1 MVVGLNSVREL
12 LEAAYSTLNFQEGEL
27 LATDIPPTNLTLE
40 QWIEK
45 GDWLSLGKQVGAEK
59 IFFVNNNPIIVF
71 AGVEETEDDEVLRRV
86 FNKIWCMARPQY
98 LFLAKQGELAVYDL
112 TKPPSKTIEEWQ
124 NKESLAVARTT
135 AEVASKLYQYRREQI
150 ESGRLFEDH
159 RFGTDNQRADQSLIQ
174 DLKRVRFALM
184 DEGLIG
190 DKLKY
195 AHSLIGR
202 SIFIRYLEDREILSQ
217 EYFDEIAQEN
227 PQWQHLLNAPDFL
240 PRNLEPEAKQFYIRI
255 LGNKDFTYALFE
267 RLANDFNGDMFPSDL
282 QEKQAITADHLEL
295 LQSFLTGDFSS
306 QKSLF
311 FWAYKFQIIPISL
324 ISSIYEEFY
333 HEENEESDDFGT
345 HYTPGSLVEYLL
357 SKVLNPE
364 CLDKNPRVIDPCC
377 GSGIFLVESFR
388 RIIRHHV
395 YKNNG
400 LRLNAE
406 KMREVLCNQIAGI
419 EINEEAIR
427 ITSFSLYLALI
438 HYQEAPDILK
448 QIKNGKHLPNLIYQD
463 GWTDDQQHFNNL
475 LRANTFDITSA
486 IKNNNEIFKRFN
498 SNCADVVV
506 GNPPWGS
513 SPIGWNKIA
522 KWCETHEYPVGDN
535 ERSQAFIWRVLELL
549 RDNGWAS
556 LLVSTG
562 VLLKTHKN
570 SKAFRNEWL
579 KKVELK
585 EVINFAHV
593 RDVFF
598 RRATKDHIKNK
609 ASAKTSSKKSK
620 KSSAIAPFA
629 SVLFC
634 KKSEVKTQN
643 TYVLY
648 WSAKKTAMVKELQAV
663 VLSVVDR
670 HVVRQA
676 DFLRNDTLWKIYWW
690 GNHRDVSLVSAI
702 NLYTPLKVLHDKN
715 NSGQGFSEGKKD
727 QKISHLPRQL
737 PVEYFQRYE
746 LIKPD
751 WFQKPPVMVTRER
764 NLTLYEGDRLLIKH
778 GITQSSGNKGQIIAR
793 MESARFCFTNSIN
806 CIKLIEPETWKY
818 KVILGILWSSLS
830 RYYFFLT
837 SSKWGIWHDGIYKD
851 EYLNLPI
858 TLPTDNNL
866 RERIIQIVEELQ
878 NWNQVER
885 YELVKR
891 VRDSR
896 LNTIPIIWLLIGRIN
911 CIAGM
916 IFLYKFHNYQ
926 IQLNNQLT
934 DLEYS
939 LDEAIFDL
947 YELNISER
955 DLIRDMCD
963 VGIEFFYNHSNSQA
977 VQSLNIKSLLKLQ
990 GTIADISNIRGN
1002 QNHIQSY
1009 IYTFLNIWNR
1019 ELEPDGEFNWKVIDA
1034 ETNSS
1039 MLAVVFS
1046 TQEKNISLP
1055 DRSSS
1060 TSSEDEWK
1068 EILGSIGK
1076 HNLVPYDSH
1085 QIYIDGMIRVV
1096 SDTEIIIIKRN
1107 EMRLWTRSMARE
1119 DAEATLLQAIHLQET
1134 TQSDRGEVL

>member
-45 GDWLSLGKQVGAEK
+45 GDWLSLGKQVGVEK

-86 FNKIWCMARPQY
+86 FNKIWCMARPHY

-112 TKPPSKTIEEWQ
+112 TKPPSKTIKEWQ
-124 NKESLAVARTT
+124 DKESLAVARTT

-150 ESGRLFEDH
+150 ESGRLFEDQ

-184 DEGLIG
+184 DKGLRK

-202 SIFIRYLEDREILSQ
+202 SIFIRYLEDREILSR
-217 EYFDEIAQEN
+217 EYFDEIAQKN
-227 PQWQHLLNAPDFL
+227 PEWQNLLNAPDFL
-240 PRNLEPEAKQFYIRI
+240 PLNLEPEAKQFYIRI

-282 QEKQAITADHLEL
+282 QEEQAITADHLKL
-295 LQSFLTGDFSS
+295 LQMFLRGDLGSS
-306 QKSLF
+306 AKPLF

-364 CLDKNPRVIDPCC
+364 RLDTNPRVIDPCC

-395 YKNNG
+395 YKNNE
-400 LRLNAE
+400 LRLNPE
-406 KMREVLCNQIAGI
+406 KMREILRNQIAGI

-438 HYQEAPDILK
+438 HYQEAPNILK

-463 GWTDDQQHFNNL
+463 GWSDDKQHFNNL
-475 LRANTFDITSA
+475 LRANIFDITSA

-513 SPIGWNKIA
+513 SPTGWNKIA

-549 RDNGWAS
+549 HDNGWAS

-562 VLLKTHKN
+562 VLLKTHTK
-570 SKAFRNEWL
+570 SQAFRKEWL

-598 RRATKDHIKNK
+598 RGRRTA
-609 ASAKTSSKKSK
+609 
-620 KSSAIAPFA
+620 SAIAPFA

-634 KKSEVKTQN
+634 KKSEVQAHKN
-643 TYVLY
+643 YVLY

-690 GNHRDVSLVSAI
+690 GNHKDVAMISAI
-702 NLYTPLKVLHDKN
+702 NLYTPLRVLHDPD
-715 NSGQGFSEGKKD
+715 NSGQGFTKSIQERKPSKWLLEY
-727 QKISHLPRQL
+727 KQL
-737 PVEYFQRYE
+737 PVRDNFTKYGNINPDSFIEPPTEVKRKG
-746 LIKPD
+746 KPT
-751 WFQKPPVMVTRER
+751 FYQ
-764 NLTLYEGDRLLIKH
+764 GDRLLIKH
-778 GITQSSGNKGQIIAR
+778 GITQSSDKKGQIIAR
-793 MESARFCFTNSIN
+793 MESAKFCFTNSIN
-806 CIKLIEPETWKY
+806 CIKLIQPETWKY
-818 KVILGILWSSLS
+818 KVILGILWSSLP

-837 SSKWGIWHDGIYKD
+837 SSKWGIWHDGIYKN

-878 NWNQVER
+878 NWNQV
-885 YELVKR
+885 
-891 VRDSR
+891 
-896 LNTIPIIWLLIGRIN
+896 
-911 CIAGM
+911 
-916 IFLYKFHNYQ
+916 
-926 IQLNNQLT
+926 NNQLT

-977 VQSLNIKSLLKLQ
+977 VQSLNIKSLPKLQ
-990 GTIADISNIRGN
+990 GTISDISNIRGN

-1019 ELEPDGEFNWKVIDA
+1019 ELQPDGEFNWKVIDA

-1060 TSSEDEWK
+1060 SEDEWK

-1076 HNLVPYDSH
+1076 HNLGPYDSH

-1096 SDTEIIIIKRN
+1096 NDTQIIIIKRN

-1134 TQSDRGEVL
+1134 TQSDGVRYYDSY